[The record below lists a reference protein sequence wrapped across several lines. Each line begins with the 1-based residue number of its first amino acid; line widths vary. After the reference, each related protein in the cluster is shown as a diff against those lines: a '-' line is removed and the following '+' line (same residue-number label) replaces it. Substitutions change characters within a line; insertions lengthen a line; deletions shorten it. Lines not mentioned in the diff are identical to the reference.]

1 MIRHVR
7 ILCSSY
13 HHWTG
18 RDLLDSVADN
28 VDIIQRL
35 DEAPFALVSHGT
47 EPDPIFNYANRIALR
62 LFEMNLDD
70 FTSMPS
76 RLSAEPLAQEERDR
90 LLARVGSHGCID
102 DYNGIRISSTGKRFM
117 IRDATVWNLLDES
130 GQAYGQAALLRD
142 WQEV

>member
-13 HHWTG
+13 RHWTG
-18 RDLLDSVADN
+18 RDLLDSVAD
-28 VDIIQRL
+28 DASFIQRL

-47 EPDPIFNYANRIALR
+47 EPDPIFNYANRTALR

-76 RLSAEPLAQEERDR
+76 RLSAEPLAREERDR
-90 LLARVGSHGCID
+90 LLARVGSHGYID
-102 DYNGIRISSTGKRFM
+102 DYTGIRISSTGKRFL
-117 IRDATVWNLLDES
+117 IRNATVWNLLDES
-130 GQAYGQAALLRD
+130 GEAYGQAALLRD

>member
-7 ILCSSY
+7 ILCFSY

-18 RDLLDSVADN
+18 RDLLDSVVDN
-28 VDIIQRL
+28 VDIVQQL

-62 LFEMNLDD
+62 LFEMNWDD

-76 RLSAEPLAQEERDR
+76 RLSAEPLAQQERDR
-90 LLARVGSHGCID
+90 LLARVGSHGYID
-102 DYNGIRISSTGKRFM
+102 DYSGIRISSTGKRFM